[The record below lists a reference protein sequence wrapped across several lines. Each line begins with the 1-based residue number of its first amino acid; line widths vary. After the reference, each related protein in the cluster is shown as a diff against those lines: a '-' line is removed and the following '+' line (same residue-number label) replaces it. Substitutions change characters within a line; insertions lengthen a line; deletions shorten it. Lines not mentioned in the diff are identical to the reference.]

1 MKPAIC
7 HYSLHRR
14 YKAENWTPL
23 RLAQEVKSLG
33 LEAVDFHAGLLGDPD
48 TAVERVT
55 QALEQT
61 GLTLSGFSLST
72 NFNQESPRDFQRQLD
87 AAWQWMQVA
96 ARLKAP
102 VSRIF
107 GGSLPEANRGDES
120 YRHAAWGRMI
130 DGVAAAARQAE
141 KLGLMLGLENHGG
154 LPCTADEQVRAI
166 RNVNSP
172 SLRATIDVGNY
183 MSGGE
188 EGHQATATV
197 APYAVYVH
205 FKDNKK
211 MPDASKPWGW
221 NFQSCA
227 LGEGDVDL
235 AACLEALRRG
245 GYDGYVALEYE
256 GVEDESAGVPKCIA
270 LMKKLLK

>member
-14 YKAENWTPL
+14 YKSENWTPL

-33 LEAVDFHAGLLGDPD
+33 LTAVDFHAGLLGDPD

-61 GLTLSGFSLST
+61 GLVLSGFSLST
-72 NFNQESPRDFQRQLD
+72 NFNQENPQEFQHQLD
-87 AAWQWMQVA
+87 VAWRWMQVA

-107 GGSLPEANRGDES
+107 GGGMPDAKRSDES
-120 YRHAAWGRMI
+120 YRRGAWGRMI

-154 LPCTADEQVRAI
+154 LPCTADEQIQAI
-166 RNVNSP
+166 RSVNSP
-172 SLRATIDVGNY
+172 SLKATIDVGNY
-183 MSGGE
+183 MAGGE
-188 EGHQATATV
+188 EGHQATAKV

-205 FKDNKK
+205 LKDNKK
-211 MPDASKPWGW
+211 APDASKPWGW
-221 NFQSCA
+221 NIQACT

-235 AACLEALRRG
+235 AACLESLLRA

-256 GVEDESAGVPKCIA
+256 GLEDESAGVPKSIA